1 MKKFACLLLFALLLN
16 GCDDGDLTPEIIDFS
31 DPSIKIQ
38 NCTDTYELLYKLK
51 NQESLLLQM
60 PENTLKN
67 QVGEQVFDIN
77 NSTFKLVYRAY
88 DGAVT
93 TANICDAIRPST
105 PNTTNEWYAEG
116 GKITIS
122 TKTVTDLNE
131 ADNSTRITGY
141 AHTITITNISYS
153 KPPSNQVQ
161 PELVFGTFETAA
173 AELNLSFTEAP
184 KQCPVSK
191 QIYTFNSGNMTS
203 LTIDNPDGLIVN
215 EATPPGQP
223 RTRLINA
230 PTSNSVTYTVFSGG
244 IINDTYFCNT
254 TTPTTPTIKE
264 TWKGVNGVDN
274 QSGIIEVTTTTLG
287 GNAFKHVIVLKN
299 VSLTNGN
306 ASFNLGN
313 NYLFGEL
320 ITSNN

>member
-1 MKKFACLLLFALLLN
+1 MKKYACLLLFALLLN

-67 QVGEQVFDIN
+67 EVGEQVFDIN
-77 NSTFKLVYRAY
+77 NTTFKLVYRAY
-88 DGAVT
+88 DGPVA

-105 PNTTNEWYAEG
+105 PNTTNEWYALG

-122 TKTVTDLNE
+122 TKTVTNLNQT
-131 ADNSTRITGY
+131 DNSTRITAY
-141 AHTITITNISYS
+141 AHTITITGITYS
-153 KPPSNQVQ
+153 KPAGDQVQ
-161 PELVFGTFETAA
+161 QEIVFGTFETDATD
-173 AELNLSFTEAP
+173 LNLTFTEAP

-191 QIYTFNSGNMTS
+191 QIYTYNSGNMTS
-203 LTIDNPDGLIVN
+203 LTIDNIDSGLIVN
-215 EATPPGQP
+215 EATPVGQP
-223 RTRLINA
+223 RTGLINA
-230 PTSNSVTYTVFSGG
+230 PTSNSVTYTVYGG
-244 IINDTYFCNT
+244 FINDAYFCNT
-254 TTPTTPTIKE
+254 TAPTTPTIKE
-264 TWKGVNGVDN
+264 TWKGVNGVADK
-274 QSGIIEVTTTTLG
+274 SGIIEVTTTTL

-299 VSLTNGN
+299 VELTNGN

-313 NYLFGEL
+313 GFVFGEL
-320 ITSNN
+320 ITTNN